1 MKNNNLNDF
10 IDLFEKNKK
19 LPHKSKRKYI
29 GFFLDLLRKIFAPV
43 FEFFLGARLETQR
56 KANLIILKEIFE
68 LKNYTKENFENFQK
82 NFKEVIKNMEEL
94 QKSFQELQK
103 EIYFLRDERIPALK
117 DTISL
122 GLEGVDRKAEWALS
136 NLIVIK
142 QALEKGISL
151 REEEKKVIK
160 ETLVSLAF
168 TEKFRGDTEE
178 IKRRQSIYIEK
189 LKNYKN
195 VVDLGCGRGEFL
207 ELLRE
212 NSISGFGVELE
223 PSLCA
228 ILKEKD
234 LNFFQMNLFDFLEK
248 KPIEFDALVSFHLIE
263 HLNLKEAIALLKL
276 AYFNL
281 PKDGI
286 FILETPNPTS
296 LFSFLNFYKDP
307 EHKTPWHPETLKF
320 FSKEMGFQ
328 TIEEIYLQE
337 VKEAESLD
345 LPENVKKLL
354 FGPQDYGIIL
364 KKV

>member
-1 MKNNNLNDF
+1 MKSNNLNDF

-29 GFFLDLLRKIFAPV
+29 GFFLDFLRKIFAPV
-43 FEFFLGARLETQR
+43 FEFFLGARIETQR
-56 KANLIILKEIFE
+56 KANLIILKEISD

-82 NFKEVIKNMEEL
+82 NFGEL
-94 QKSFQELQK
+94 QKNFLELQK
-103 EIYFLRDERIPALK
+103 EVLILRDEKIPALK
-117 DTISL
+117 DTIGL

-142 QALEKGISL
+142 QALEKDISL
-151 REEEKKVIK
+151 KEEEKKIIK
-160 ETLVSLAF
+160 ETLTSLAF
-168 TEKFRGDTEE
+168 TEKFRGNTEE
-178 IKRRQSIYIEK
+178 IKKRQSIYIEK
-189 LKNYKN
+189 LKNHKN

-212 NSISGFGVELE
+212 NSISAFGVELE

-281 PKDGI
+281 PKNGI
-286 FILETPNPTS
+286 FIIETPNPTS

-337 VKEAESLD
+337 VKEAESLE